1 MTLMR
6 WDPFRELINFQQSVW
21 ADDKSFG
28 AWVPSV
34 DVFEK
39 GDDLVIRAE
48 LPGVRREEIAIDI
61 DEGTLTLQGERKR
74 DEALE
79 EGKTYRVERSFG
91 RFTRRFDLP
100 KTVDASKISAQYKD
114 GVLEIRL
121 PKMEEAKPRKIEI
134 QAA

>member
-6 WDPFRELINFQQSVW
+6 WDPFRELINFQQSVCA
-21 ADDKSFG
+21 ADESFG

-39 GDDLVIRAE
+39 GDDLIIRAE

-61 DEGTLTLQGERKR
+61 NDGTLTLQGERQR
-74 DEALE
+74 DQEME

-91 RFTRRFDLP
+91 RFTRRFALP

-114 GVLEIRL
+114 GVLEVRL
-121 PKMEEAKPRKIEI
+121 PKMEEAKPRKIQI

>member
-6 WDPFRELINFQQSVW
+6 WDPFRELINFQQSVL
-21 ADDKSFG
+21 ADDDSFG

-48 LPGVRREEIAIDI
+48 LPGVQREDIAIDI
-61 DEGTLTLQGERKR
+61 DDGTLTLQGERKR
-74 DEALE
+74 DQEME
-79 EGKTYRVERSFG
+79 DGRTYRVERSFG

-121 PKMEEAKPRKIEI
+121 PKMDEAKPRKIQI

>member
-6 WDPFRELINFQQSVW
+6 WDPFRELINFQQSVL
-21 ADDKSFG
+21 ADDDSFG

-48 LPGVRREEIAIDI
+48 LPGVQREEIGIDI
-61 DEGTLTLQGERKR
+61 DDGTLTLQGERKR
-74 DEALE
+74 DQEME
-79 EGKTYRVERSFG
+79 DGKTFRVERSFG

-100 KTVDASKISAQYKD
+100 KTVDPSKISAQYKD

-121 PKMEEAKPRKIEI
+121 PKMEEAKPRKIQI